1 MKKYFLG
8 AVCIFILSHSYSQS
22 NSNNYDPN
30 KGIQFYFGPGV
41 AFNNFKNL
49 NTALA
54 NNSLPST
61 GKVQLA
67 GIAELDFRSKNL
79 LFGLN
84 SNMGAYEK
92 NTDNY
97 NSYLMNYGGGIN
109 IGYYVLNEK
118 KFHLAPQ
125 AGIGFSSTEVKITQ
139 RKGFND
145 FNDVLANGNS
155 IDIHQNVPVLDFAL
169 KFDFADFTKMKEGMF
184 GLRAGY
190 RYGLTSRGWGID
202 GTNNSTVDGS
212 PKDRMNQ
219 FYFLA
224 TIGFAGQ
231 KPLHKMKM

>member
-1 MKKYFLG
+1 MKKCFL
-8 AVCIFILSHSYSQS
+8 AFVCLFSLSWSYAQS
-22 NSNNYDPN
+22 TNNDFDAT

-49 NTALA
+49 NSRLA
-54 NNSLPST
+54 DNNLPTT

-67 GIAELDFRSKNL
+67 GIAELDFRCKNL

-109 IGYYVLNEK
+109 IGYYIVNEK

-139 RKGFND
+139 RKGFED
-145 FNDVLANGNS
+145 FNEVLTNGNS

-169 KFDFADFTKMKEGMF
+169 KFDFADFTKTKAGMF
-184 GLRAGY
+184 GFRAGY

-219 FYFLA
+219 FYFLV